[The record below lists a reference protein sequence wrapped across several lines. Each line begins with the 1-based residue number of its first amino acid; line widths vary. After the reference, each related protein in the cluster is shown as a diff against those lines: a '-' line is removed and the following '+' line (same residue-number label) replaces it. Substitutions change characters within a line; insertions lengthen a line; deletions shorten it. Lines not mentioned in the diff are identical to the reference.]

1 MIRQPFNSAL
11 GRTRADLSRV
21 TEGIAASLRAF
32 STAQQLAAP
41 PQDGIN
47 SSSSS
52 SSSSSPRPTKGQ
64 RAAAAFSDLVGM
76 NNEISPS
83 RPPPQQSNTVF
94 RKLDLRSDAAPLAIP
109 SASSSPGSGGPNIIR
124 GGFRGGFR
132 GRGGFSRGGAAGG
145 RGGGFGGGGMG
156 AARRGRGGGGR
167 GSARGGEGG
176 RGGRRGQGDGEG
188 LEEQDNL
195 KNEWS
200 PEVMAMREAKERGA
214 LHQFDPSI
222 SITDLVGWGP
232 AVATANSSFAK
243 DETVL
248 RQARIL
254 GGGQAFHPLH
264 TQGSDDMWTQ
274 YNKGTGVFFPT
285 EEVKKWSAEAMG
297 LEAFAPVPK
306 ETKDAVLQ
314 NALLGTYEGPQYVE
328 LGDTLG
334 VVQNYVKRDASWN
347 ADAQRRIEAKIK
359 SLLPGG
365 RTRPANPAG
374 GARKTP

>member
-1 MIRQPFNSAL
+1 MIRQPFSSAL
-11 GRTRADLSRV
+11 GRTRADLGRV

-32 STAQQLAAP
+32 STAQQLAAG

-47 SSSSS
+47 

-76 NNEISPS
+76 NNEISP

-94 RKLDLRSDAAPLAIP
+94 RKLDLRSEAAPLVVP
-109 SASSSPGSGGPNIIR
+109 SASSPGGSPNIIR
-124 GGFRGGFR
+124 GGIRGGFR
-132 GRGGFSRGGAAGG
+132 GRGGFGAAAGRGG
-145 RGGGFGGGGMG
+145 RGGGGLGGGP
-156 AARRGRGGGGR
+156 ARRGRGGGGGR
-167 GSARGGEGG
+167 SARGGGGGG
-176 RGGRRGQGDGEG
+176 RGGRGQSDREARD
-188 LEEQDNL
+188 EENKR

-200 PEVMAMREAKERGA
+200 PEVVAMREAKERGS
-214 LHQFDPSI
+214 LQQFDPSI
-222 SITDLVGWGP
+222 SIADLVGWGP
-232 AVATANSSFAK
+232 AVATANSSFAR

-264 TQGSDDMWTQ
+264 TQGSEDMWTQ

-297 LEAFAPVPK
+297 LEAFPPVPK

-314 NALLGTYEGPQYVE
+314 DALLGTYEGPQYAE

-365 RTRPANPAG
+365 RTGPANPAD
-374 GARKTP
+374 GARTSP